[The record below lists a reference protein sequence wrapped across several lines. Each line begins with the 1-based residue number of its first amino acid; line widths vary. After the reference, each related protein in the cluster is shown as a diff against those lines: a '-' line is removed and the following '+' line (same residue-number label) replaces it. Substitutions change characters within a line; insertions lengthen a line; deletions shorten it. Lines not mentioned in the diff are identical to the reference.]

1 MKKKEVGI
9 IVIGILFI
17 QIIDFIFFKNLSV
30 GEEII
35 LLPFFKIKLVLN
47 SGVAF
52 SFLANQFLLIIA
64 LSLVLL
70 YFIYKYKIMVY
81 HIPIINN
88 GIILIMIGASS
99 NLIERVIH
107 NYVIDY
113 FQFNLYTHNFAIFNV
128 ADVLIVIGVS
138 LIIIGEI
145 YGNKSRSK

>member
-1 MKKKEVGI
+1 MEKKEVGI

-52 SFLANQFLLIIA
+52 SFLANQLLLIIA